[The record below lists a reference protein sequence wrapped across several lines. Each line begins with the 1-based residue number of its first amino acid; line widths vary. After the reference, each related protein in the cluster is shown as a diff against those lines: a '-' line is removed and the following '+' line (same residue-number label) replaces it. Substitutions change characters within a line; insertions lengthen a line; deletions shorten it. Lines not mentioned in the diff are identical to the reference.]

1 MAKAKQLSFQGKGF
15 DKPKDIFGGSLL
27 NGNNPKTK
35 RPLETRFP
43 LHLVLR
49 AKKGGMRQPNA
60 IKQVHDIVYKTAKKH
75 GITIYKFANS
85 GNHLHMA
92 LRLTHMA
99 LRLTR
104 LMRWR
109 GFIKEVSGRIASLM
123 RKIKVTEP
131 GESYWLYRPFTRIV
145 RGWKKAFKNLL
156 DYIELNI
163 LEAEGY
169 ISRKDTKTY
178 RDLHAI
184 WADP

>member
-49 AKKGGMRQPNA
+49 AKKDGMRQPNA

-75 GITIYKFANS
+75 CISIYKFSNS
-85 GNHLHMA
+85 GNHL
-92 LRLTHMA
+92 HMA

-109 GFIKEVSGRIASLM
+109 GFIKEVSGRIATLM
-123 RKIKVTEP
+123 RKLKVTEP
-131 GESYWLYRPFTRIV
+131 GESYWLHRPFTRIV
-145 RGWKKAFKNLL
+145 RGWKQAYKTLL

-163 LEAEGY
+163 LEAEGH
-169 ISRKDTKTY
+169 ISRKDTNTLK
-178 RDLHAI
+178 DLHAM